1 MQRLEQNHIA
11 ELKRICPG
19 GVKKNVSLAAIS
31 RWRIGGTADVI
42 VEPSSVA
49 ELCSLRAFIAQ
60 EGLPSVVIG
69 DTSNLLFSDEGLRAV
84 CIRLGSR
91 MSSVHIENNIVHA
104 QAGVWV
110 PFLARKIMLA
120 GLTGAEHT
128 CGIPGTLGG
137 LICMNGGSQRKDIG
151 SSVFTIDSVDAVG
164 NIHQRDAEQC
174 EFYYRSSV
182 YQSNGEVIASAKLVF
197 FPGDKQKVRH
207 RMLNILAERNRKF
220 PRKMPNCGSVFK
232 SNPAMYEDV
241 GPPGAVIEKLGFKGL
256 RIGDALIAPCHANF
270 FVNTGKASS
279 EDMLNLIEK
288 IFSMVFLETGYSMEA
303 EIIYVRQDGK
313 IFSPTQKPAAKGF
326 IYK

>member
-19 GVKKNVSLAAIS
+19 GVKENISLAAIS

-42 VEPSSVA
+42 VEPNSIA

-60 EGLPSVVIG
+60 ESLPSVVIG

-137 LICMNGGSQRKDIG
+137 LVCMNGGSQRKGIG
-151 SSVFTIDSVDAVG
+151 SSVLAVESVDAEG
-164 NIHQRDAEQC
+164 KIHQRDAEQC
-174 EFYYRSSV
+174 EFSYRSSI
-182 YQSNGEVIASAKLVF
+182 YQNNDEVIASARLNF
-197 FPGDKQKVRH
+197 LLGAKQQIRQE
-207 RMLNILAERNRKF
+207 MLNILAERNRKF
-220 PRKMPNCGSVFK
+220 PRKLPNCGSVFK
-232 SNPAMYEDV
+232 SNPAMYEEV
-241 GPPGAVIEKLGFKGL
+241 GPPGAIIEKLGFKGC
-256 RIGDALIAPCHANF
+256 RIGEALVSPSHANF
-270 FVNTGKASS
+270 FVNAGKATSK
-279 EDMLNLIEK
+279 DMLKLIAE
-288 IFSMVFLETGYSMEA
+288 VRVCVHYTTGHEMEP
-303 EIIYVRQDGK
+303 EVKLVKSNGQITSV
-313 IFSPTQKPAAKGF
+313 
-326 IYK
+326 